1 MTTTRI
7 NGLRAVPCQRLAIH
21 QLGTD
26 MTKNTIQ
33 KMGYKPG
40 VEAEYDENGKL
51 VRVIDQT
58 PPKKPKLGWKAI
70 LAALVA
76 ASLYVLMAWLDR

>member
-1 MTTTRI
+1 MNKQAETSTSQHMR
-7 NGLRAVPCQRLAIH
+7 GH
-21 QLGTD
+21 SK
-26 MTKNTIQ
+26 M

-58 PPKKPKLGWKAI
+58 PPKKTKLGWKAI
-70 LAALVA
+70 LAAVIA